1 MICKYSIIILTLIL
15 LNSCGDPLSV
25 DAVREK
31 KVLNDPNDA
40 PAEFEFIPDS
50 INIEEILIGE
60 EISLSLTVKN
70 LTSKSLI
77 LNNYI
82 FKNYS
87 DDFIVLN
94 KFPLLINPKE
104 SNGSNLKLELK
115 YKPSRYGYLKDTFY
129 FQNFKKPILKINS
142 IVPALYSD
150 DLDFGDILIGEY
162 ELRTLKFINLSNTTA
177 IINSFELI
185 DKNNVFLNEPKVNL
199 PIIVNPNS
207 ESEEIRI
214 IFNPTYYN
222 QFNGQIKINATFEN
236 KNYPF
241 RNIIHLKGNGI

>member
-1 MICKYSIIILTLIL
+1 MIRKFSIIILTLIF

-31 KVLNDPNDA
+31 KLINDPNDV
-40 PAEFEFIPDS
+40 PAELEFIPDS
-50 INIEEILIGE
+50 IIIQEILIGE
-60 EISLSLTVKN
+60 EISISLNLKN
-70 LTSKSLI
+70 LTSKSLV
-77 LNNYI
+77 LSNYV

-94 KFPLLINPKE
+94 NFPITINPKE
-104 SNGSNLKLELK
+104 TNGSNLELQLK
-115 YKPSRYGYLKDTFY
+115 YKPSRYGYLLDTFY
-129 FQNFKKPILKINS
+129 FHNFKKPILKINS
-142 IVPALYSD
+142 LVPALYSK
-150 DLDFGDILIGEY
+150 DLNFGDISIGDY
-162 ELRTLKFINLSNTTA
+162 ELKTFKFINLSNTKA

-199 PIIVNPNS
+199 PIIVKPNS
-207 ESEEIRI
+207 ESEEVRI
-214 IFNPTYYN
+214 IFNPTYYS
-222 QFNGQIKINATFEN
+222 QFNAQIKINATFEN